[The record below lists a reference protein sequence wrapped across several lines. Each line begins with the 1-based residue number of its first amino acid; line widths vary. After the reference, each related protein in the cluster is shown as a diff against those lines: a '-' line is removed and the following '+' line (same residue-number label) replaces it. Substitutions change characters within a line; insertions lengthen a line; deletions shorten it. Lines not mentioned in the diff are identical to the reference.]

1 MAVLLIS
8 TLLPS
13 NPYAFCADI
22 PAVALALV
30 GVWNMISI
38 IAFCMMPLRHLSRPA
53 GKRFPCQ
60 RLNGLAR

>member
-38 IAFCMMPLRHLSRPA
+38 IAFCMMPLWPSRPE
-53 GKRFPCQ
+53 GKRFQCQ
-60 RLNGLAR
+60 RLKESAG